1 MKIIILTTFTFFC
14 SLYSAVANP
23 AAAFTQKTGM
33 QFPVH
38 TFPNLAKQTKIIPT
52 ELDGDYKLMI
62 VAFQRWH
69 QDLVDTWFPAGGMLE
84 KTFAKPG
91 GKFRYYEIP
100 TIYEMGSIRR
110 ALLNTGMR
118 TGVREQSARERTFT
132 MYLDKAPF
140 RKTLQIQNEQDI
152 HLFLLNKKGKVI
164 WRAQGKHS
172 PEKEKA
178 LFNFVKAL

>member
-1 MKIIILTTFTFFC
+1 MKIIILTTLTLFC
-14 SLYSAVANP
+14 GLFSAEADP
-23 AAAFTQKTGM
+23 AAVYTQKTGM

-38 TFPNLAKQTKIIPT
+38 TFPNLAKQTKKIPT
-52 ELDGDYKLMI
+52 ELEGDYKLMI

-69 QDLVDTWFPAGGMLE
+69 QDLVNTWFPAGDMLE
-84 KTFAKPG
+84 KAFAKPG
-91 GKFRYYEIP
+91 KKIRYYEIP

-110 ALLNTGMR
+110 SLLNMGMR

-140 RKTLQIQNEQDI
+140 RKTLQIGNEQDI
-152 HLFLLNKKGKVI
+152 HLFLINKKGKVI
-164 WRAQGKHS
+164 WRCEGKHS

-178 LFNFVKAL
+178 LFNFIKGL